1 MTAIFALMVRR
12 SIEFPLPPGIFERKG
27 VYAVYVEN
35 DRMYPRYRPGK
46 LLYVD
51 PHRRPLPDDDVVI
64 EMNAPKEGDAGRGY
78 IRAFLKRTSTKL
90 IVEQFNP
97 PKRLEFDLADV
108 KAVHR
113 VIPTEELLGI

>member
-1 MTAIFALMVRR
+1 M
-12 SIEFPLPPGIFERKG
+12 
-27 VYAVYVEN
+27 
-35 DRMYPRYRPGK
+35 
-46 LLYVD
+46 
-51 PHRRPLPDDDVVI
+51 PDDDEVI
-64 EMNAPKEGDAGRGY
+64 EMNAPEDGDGGRGY

-97 PKRLEFDLADV
+97 PKRLEFNLADV